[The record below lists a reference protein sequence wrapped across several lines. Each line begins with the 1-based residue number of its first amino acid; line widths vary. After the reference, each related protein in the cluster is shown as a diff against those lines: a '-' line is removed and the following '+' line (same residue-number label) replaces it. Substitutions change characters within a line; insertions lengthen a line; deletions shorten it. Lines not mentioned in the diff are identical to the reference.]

1 MYFLKMF
8 LKLIWFR
15 VDIYSS
21 ALGFRFGVQDF
32 TSSDKDNVFVQA
44 YHPCHITISD
54 NKIYPAFQAIHQ
66 HISLGQKNSNI
77 CYVTF

>member
-21 ALGFRFGVQDF
+21 ALGFRFGV
-32 TSSDKDNVFVQA
+32 
-44 YHPCHITISD
+44 
-54 NKIYPAFQAIHQ
+54 
-66 HISLGQKNSNI
+66 
-77 CYVTF
+77 